1 MKTVLVDDEQLGIDS
16 LRWELERLNSEIEI
30 VKTFTDPIEA
40 YAYLQ
45 SANIDL
51 LFSDIEMPLLNG
63 FDLLKKLDPIDFQ
76 VIFVTAFDE
85 YALQALKFSA
95 LDYLLK
101 PVDKAELV
109 KALEKFNSIDNEVH
123 SASFSERISIQQSA
137 AHGTLPEK
145 VVFATKDTFEF
156 IKPSNIMYC
165 EALSN
170 YTAIHTATT
179 KLVVSKTLKEVEE
192 LLLHYNFLRV
202 HRSFLVNPSFI
213 KRYVKTL
220 GGSLIMEND
229 IEISISKTR
238 KDAVMQTLNLK

>member
-1 MKTVLVDDEQLGIDS
+1 MKTVIVDDEQLGIDS
-16 LRWELERLNSEIEI
+16 LRWELERLDSDIEI

-45 SANIDL
+45 QADIDL
-51 LFSDIEMPLLNG
+51 LFSDIQMPLLNG
-63 FDLLKKLDPIDFQ
+63 FELLKKLDTINFQ

-101 PVDKAELV
+101 PVDKEELE
-109 KALEKFNSIDNEVH
+109 KALDKFNSI
-123 SASFSERISIQQSA
+123 SANAHKESFNERISIQQAA
-137 AHGTLPEK
+137 AHGALPEK
-145 VVFATKDTFEF
+145 VVFATKETFEF
-156 IKPSNIMYC
+156 IKPSDIMYC

-170 YTAIHTATT
+170 YTAIHTVAS
-179 KLVVSKTLKEVEE
+179 KLVVSKTLKEVED
-192 LLLHYNFLRV
+192 LLIHYNFLRV

-220 GGSLIMEND
+220 GGSLIMENEL
-229 IEISISKTR
+229 EISISKTR
-238 KDAVMQTLNLK
+238 KEAVMQILNLK